1 MPKQKQQFKIFMG
14 KGKGKSNWQPMD
26 SILFNII
33 LVLLC
38 YGLIMCFSASAPSA
52 QQNFGNS
59 YYFFQKQLL
68 MAVVGLVI
76 MIIVSKIDYHK
87 IAGWLPILI
96 AITIVLLIAVLFFPA
111 QKGGHRWIFVGPISV
126 QPSELAK
133 FVAILW
139 FARLLSQQKWHKA
152 TTSTF
157 FKLYVSEYLKYLL
170 IIVIF
175 AALLML
181 EPHFSCT
188 LLITGTCMIMLLVGG
203 SNIGHTIIT
212 GLAGVPVLLVLALK
226 GYRGDRIQSW
236 LDPFANQQGDG
247 WQIIQSLYAIGSG
260 GLFGLGLGQ
269 SRQKF
274 LWLPEPYNDFIFAV
288 LCEELGFIGALSVIV
303 LFAVLIWRGFMVSRQ
318 APDKLG
324 SYLAFGITTLISLQV
339 LINIAV
345 VTSLI
350 PVTGMP
356 LPFFS
361 SGGTALLFTMGEM
374 GVLLNISRQA
384 DGAEIKQK
392 KNTHL

>member
-1 MPKQKQQFKIFMG
+1 MTKQKQKFKIFAG
-14 KGKGKSNWQPMD
+14 NGRDKSNWQHMD
-26 SILFNII
+26 SVLFNVI

-59 YYFFQKQLL
+59 YYFFRKQLL
-68 MAVVGLVI
+68 MAVVGFVI
-76 MIIVSKIDYHK
+76 MLVASKIDYHK
-87 IAGWLPILI
+87 IAKYLPWLIG
-96 AITIVLLIAVLFFPA
+96 ITFALLIAVLFFPA
-111 QKGGHRWIFVGPISV
+111 QKGGHRWIFLGPVSF

-139 FARLLSQQKWHKA
+139 FACLLSHQKWHKA

-157 FKLYVSEYLKYLL
+157 FPLYVKEYLKYLI

-175 AALLML
+175 AAFLML
-181 EPHFSCT
+181 QPHFSCT
-188 LLITGTCMIMLLVGG
+188 LLIAGTCMIMLLVGG
-203 SNIGHTIIT
+203 SNIGHTILT
-212 GLAGVPVLLVLALK
+212 GSAGIPVLLILALK

-303 LFAVLIWRGFMVSRQ
+303 LFAILIWRGFMVARQ

-324 SYLAFGITTLISLQV
+324 SLLAFGITTLIALQV
-339 LINIAV
+339 IINIAV